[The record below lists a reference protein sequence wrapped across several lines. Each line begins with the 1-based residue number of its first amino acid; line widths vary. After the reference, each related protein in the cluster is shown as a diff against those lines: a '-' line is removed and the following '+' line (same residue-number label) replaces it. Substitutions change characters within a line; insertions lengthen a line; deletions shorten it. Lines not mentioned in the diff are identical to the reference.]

1 MAEKQTEDG
10 ERMTQ
15 RPDRI
20 FKRQA
25 DRGLADG
32 SGRMILL
39 YAYRLGWAR
48 LARYVHSVLV
58 SELVVQLATDTPRAI
73 PREGRTVCWS
83 WVRTRSGPEVSDRC
97 ALGGQPSS

>member
-32 SGRMILL
+32 RGRMMLL
-39 YAYRLGWAR
+39 YA
-48 LARYVHSVLV
+48 
-58 SELVVQLATDTPRAI
+58 
-73 PREGRTVCWS
+73 
-83 WVRTRSGPEVSDRC
+83 
-97 ALGGQPSS
+97 